1 MKATAT
7 AEKSTAV
14 VKKFVTL
21 GLGKERYGVEV
32 SKAKEIIASY
42 EIVPLPKTPDFI
54 EGMISLRGEIIPVV
68 DLRKRFSLTP
78 KERDAET
85 RVIVV
90 ELHDFVVGIQV
101 DKVYEV
107 MKLAEDEIE
116 PPPALVS
123 GLKADYLEGV
133 AEVNSLLITILN
145 LDEIFSTSEKLLLIG
160 TEEAETPEAKTIVED
175 KTPQPEQVEP
185 VTATELHAVVSSDGM
200 VEYCG
205 KSYFVGKR
213 QKGKDVVLEEA
224 GGILKVLEGG
234 EVLKEFIV

>member
-1 MKATAT
+1 MKSTAE
-7 AEKSTAV
+7 AEKSTSV

-21 GLGKERYGVEV
+21 GLGNERYGVEV
-32 SKAKEIIASY
+32 SKAKEIIARY

-54 EGMISLRGEIIPVV
+54 EGMISLRGDIIPVV

-78 KERDAET
+78 KDRDAET

-90 ELHDFVVGIQV
+90 ELNDFTVGIQV

-107 MKLAEDEIE
+107 MKLSEDDIE

-133 AEVNSLLITILN
+133 AEVNGLLITILD
-145 LDEIFSTSEKLLLIG
+145 LDEIFSTNEKLLLSG
-160 TEEAETPEAKTIVED
+160 VED
-175 KTPQPEQVEP
+175 DDDTSEAAAPAPKAAVVKDDTPSEIR
-185 VTATELHAVVSSDGM
+185 AVVSPDGM
-200 VEYCG
+200 IEYCG

-224 GGILKVLEGG
+224 RGTLKVLEGG
-234 EVLKEFIV
+234 KVLKEFDV